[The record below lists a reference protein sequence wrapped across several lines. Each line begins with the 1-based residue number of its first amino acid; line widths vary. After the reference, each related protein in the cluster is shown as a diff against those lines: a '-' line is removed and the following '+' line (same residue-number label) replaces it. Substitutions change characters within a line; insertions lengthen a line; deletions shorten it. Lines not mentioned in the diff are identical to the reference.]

1 MGNLRGKTLAFVFML
16 LASSVAWSAP
26 IALKEKVVTPPNPTT
41 ATQSAAHL
49 NELRKRLIDQ
59 ERSVSK
65 MTGNIMQLEKEI
77 GKGNE
82 RYLKI
87 IQKRR
92 DIENNLFDI
101 KQTLKKYDQELL
113 TKQQKTNKLLAVAVM
128 SSLDKNEDPAILLSR
143 KLAVESLKNDLQET
157 KLLWNRNQEL
167 NAQMEDL
174 KVRYEEYLTV
184 ETELA
189 SVLNNLESQKKE
201 VQDTYSEELERKNE
215 IKQKVDHLST
225 VVKNAPKPKETA
237 VASQAPMAKPVV
249 SSAPLDVKG
258 VFSAPLKT
266 VMKVEPQKRGGVYL
280 SFKGS
285 QPITATR
292 DGRVMYV
299 GDLSTYGNVV
309 MIEHGEE
316 TRSVILGPFAPKV
329 AVGATVKLG
338 DLIGQT
344 PTRPGEGKI
353 YFEVRKKNTVQN
365 TVKLI
370 DEKSMSIKIKG

>member
-1 MGNLRGKTLAFVFML
+1 MGNLRAKYLCFSLGLF
-16 LASSVAWSAP
+16 ASSFVWGAP
-26 IALKEKVVTPPNPTT
+26 VALKEKIVSVPQTVS
-41 ATQSAAHL
+41 ATQTASQL

-65 MTGNIMQLEKEI
+65 MTGSIIQLEKEI

-92 DIENNLFDI
+92 DVENTLFDI

-157 KLLWNRNQEL
+157 KLLWTRNQEL

-174 KVRYEEYLTV
+174 KERYEEYLTV

-189 SVLNNLESQKKE
+189 SVLNNLEAQKKE
-201 VQDTYSEELERKNE
+201 VQDSYSEELERKNA
-215 IKQKVDHLST
+215 IKQKVEHLST
-225 VVKNAPKPKETA
+225 VVKNAPKPKENQTPTQA
-237 VASQAPMAKPVV
+237 VTKVIS

-258 VFSAPLKT
+258 VFSAPLKA
-266 VMKVEPQKRGGVYL
+266 VLKLEPQTRGGVYL

-316 TRSVILGPFAPKV
+316 TRSVILGPFSPKV
-329 AVGATVKLG
+329 AQGTAVKLG
-338 DLIGQT
+338 DVIGQT
-344 PTRPGEGKI
+344 PARPGSGKI